1 MFAVPE
7 AKFLVDGRVP
17 FYGPEFIRRV
27 TNSFSDPVALNAL
40 ISEYGVD
47 TIVLDHVRADQSA
60 AVEYL
65 SRSSD
70 WVLGQVQDR
79 HSLFV
84 RPERA
89 PSMLPLQVIGAGY
102 RVGRLL
108 DSDVS
113 DAQIEAEIRR
123 LSPHQSSNAI
133 RGWARGLR
141 ALRPLARDGA
151 RAGIRIARTDAER
164 DAAREAYRY
173 LSEAAAVYPGFTSIE
188 LYRAMA
194 ASAACDESA
203 AREALAWATYSGDRR
218 ETSLVAI
225 ELALRMDP
233 ESPRAA
239 AESRILSLAGDPRSA
254 EDPWVI
260 AIARDREARCP

>member
-7 AKFLVDGRVP
+7 AKFLIDGRVP
-17 FYGPEFIRRV
+17 FYGPEFLRRV
-27 TNSFSDPVALNAL
+27 TNSFSDPPALNAL

-47 TIVLDHVRADQSA
+47 TVVLDHVRADQSA
-60 AVEYL
+60 AVEFL

-89 PSMLPLQVIGAGY
+89 PSMLPLEVIGAGY

-113 DAQIEAEIRR
+113 DAQIEAELRR
-123 LSPHQSSNAI
+123 LSPHQSSDAI
-133 RGWARGLR
+133 RGWVQGLR
-141 ALRPLARDGA
+141 ELRPLARDGA
-151 RAGIRIARTDAER
+151 RAGIGIARTDEER
-164 DAAREAYRY
+164 DSAREAYRY

-188 LYRAMA
+188 LYRGMA
-194 ASAACDESA
+194 ALAACDEPA
-203 AREALAWATYSGDRR
+203 AREALAWAAYSGETR
-218 ETSLVAI
+218 ETSLLATEI
-225 ELALRMDP
+225 ALRMEA
-233 ESPRAA
+233 ESQRAA
-239 AESRILSLAGDPRSA
+239 AKARILSLARDPRSA
-254 EDPWVI
+254 QDPWVS
-260 AIARDREARCP
+260 AIARDLEARCP